1 MLETVKVEIDG
12 VDLTARA
19 MGELEQQARGV
30 LESFRP
36 YRSEFRDGF
45 ALQLGWG
52 PFILRAEHDR
62 SFSVVTPDYTRPDGG
77 DAVTE
82 DLTIALWTL
91 VGQTIVLQKAAI
103 DEPVPTSST
112 DDVIVADRALDA
124 ERWAMTR
131 IQPRD
136 HDSGWYIDAY
146 PTPSGPAVGPEQM
159 TRYPASRLL
168 HLHKHAVRVLFLP
181 PGIAAVVSGDGV
193 DAVFRESDF
202 SMLATGPL

>member
-1 MLETVKVEIDG
+1 MLETVRVEIDG
-12 VDLTARA
+12 VGLTARA
-19 MGELEQQARGV
+19 MSELEQQARGV

-45 ALQLGWG
+45 SLQLGWG
-52 PFILRAEHDR
+52 PFILLAQPDG
-62 SFSVVTPDYTRPDGG
+62 SLAVVTPDYTQQG
-77 DAVTE
+77 AEVTD

-91 VGQTIVLQKAAI
+91 VGQTLVLQKAAI
-103 DEPVPTSST
+103 DEPVATSYS
-112 DDVIVADRALDA
+112 DDVIVANRALDA
-124 ERWAMTR
+124 EQWAMTR

-136 HDSGWYIDAY
+136 HDSGWYIDTY
-146 PTPSGPAVGPEQM
+146 PTPPGPALGPEQM

-168 HLHKHAVRVLFLP
+168 QFNKHAARVLFLP
-181 PGIAAVVSGDGV
+181 PGIAAVVSEDGV